1 MRVKYEFAVREIAGD
16 YVLVPLGM
24 AALEFAGMITTNEV
38 GAFLWNLMQNEVEL
52 ETLVKEVMNAFEI
65 DETTARQ
72 DVVEFV
78 EQVRQL
84 GILEE

>member
-38 GAFLWNLMQNEVEL
+38 GAFLWEQMQETFDVD
-52 ETLVKEVMNAFEI
+52 TLVKCVMEEFEVNE
-65 DETTARQ
+65 ETARQ
-72 DVVEFV
+72 DVTEFV
-78 EQVRQL
+78 DNVRKL
-84 GILEE
+84 GILSE